1 MIYSKLFNLKQTPQS
16 MPIPGS
22 EQVPNNAGGYTFT
35 LDRWSVLD
43 RFLILGSEAG
53 SYYAHAQRLTRDN
66 VNSLLGLIA
75 EDGERVVLRIAEV
88 SLAGRAP
95 KNDPAIFALAV
106 CASLGDD
113 RTRECALQALPM
125 VCRTGT
131 HLFQFAGACDGLRGW
146 GRGLRRAVGA
156 WYNGKSAEEL
166 ELQLVKY
173 QRREGWSH
181 RDLLRLAHPKPATEA
196 HRALYK
202 WAVDD
207 EVTAEGMAKVE
218 AMRRLR
224 QTHDGRQA
232 ATIVREARL
241 PREAIPTELLNHP
254 EVWAALL
261 EEMPMTAMIRNLATM
276 TRVGLL
282 TSSSAAT
289 KTVIERLKD
298 GDRLRR
304 ARVHPVSLL
313 IALRTYGAGHGF
325 KGTGTWHPLD
335 SIRAALDDA
344 FYLAFANVEP
354 TGKRYLLGLD
364 VSGSMS
370 AAWINGTML
379 SAAEASAAMAMLT
392 VAKEEEVTT
401 MAFADRFK
409 RLELRP
415 GMRMKEVLQKTTR
428 MNFGGTDCSLPMTW
442 AMENRRPVDA
452 FVIYTDNETWAGGIH
467 PCQALKRYRERMGID
482 AKLIVVGMT
491 ATDFTI
497 ADPNDPGMLDVVG
510 FDATVPEIMGQFV
523 A

>member
-1 MIYSKLFNLKQTPQS
+1 MIYTKLFNRKQTPQS

-22 EQVPNNAGGYTFT
+22 EQVPNNAGGYTFV
-35 LDRWSVLD
+35 LDKWSVLD
-43 RFLILGSEAG
+43 RFLILGSETG
-53 SYYAHAQRLTRDN
+53 TYYAGAPRLTRDN

-88 SLAGRAP
+88 SVAGRAP

-113 RTRECALQALPM
+113 RTRASALQALPM

-156 WYNGKSAEEL
+156 WYNGKSAEDL

-173 QRREGWSH
+173 QRRDGWSH
-181 RDLLRLAHPKPATEA
+181 RDLLRLAHPKPATET

-207 EVTAEGMAKVE
+207 EVTAEGLTKVE
-218 AMRRLR
+218 AMRQLR
-224 QTHDGRQA
+224 DIRDAQTA
-232 ATIVREARL
+232 ANVVRVARL
-241 PREAIPTELLNHP
+241 PREAVPTELLTNP

-261 EEMPMTAMIRNLATM
+261 EEMPMTAMIRNLAVM

-282 TSSSAAT
+282 TKGSEAT
-289 KTVIERLKD
+289 KTVVKRLKD
-298 GDRLRR
+298 GERLRR
-304 ARVHPVSLL
+304 ARVHPLALL

-325 KGTGTWHPLD
+325 RGSGSWTPVPA
-335 SIRAALDDA
+335 IVEALDEA

-354 TGKRYLLGLD
+354 TGKRHLLGLD

-370 AAWINGTML
+370 SAWISGTML
-379 SAAEASAAMAMLT
+379 SAAEASAAMAMVT
-392 VAKEEEVTT
+392 VAKEEKATT
-401 MAFADRFK
+401 MAFADSFRK
-409 RLELRP
+409 LDLKP
-415 GMRMKEVLQKTTR
+415 GMRLDKALQMTSR
-428 MNFGGTDCSLPMTW
+428 MNFGSTDCSRPMTW
-442 AMENRRPVDA
+442 ATEIRLPVDV
-452 FVIYTDNETWAGGIH
+452 FVVYTDNETWSGGIH
-467 PCQALKRYRERMGID
+467 PVQALRRYRERMGID
-482 AKLIVVGMT
+482 AKLIVCGMT
-491 ATDFTI
+491 ATEFTI
-497 ADPNDPGMLDVVG
+497 ADPNDPGMLDIVG
-510 FDATVPEIMGQFV
+510 FDASVPEIMSQFV